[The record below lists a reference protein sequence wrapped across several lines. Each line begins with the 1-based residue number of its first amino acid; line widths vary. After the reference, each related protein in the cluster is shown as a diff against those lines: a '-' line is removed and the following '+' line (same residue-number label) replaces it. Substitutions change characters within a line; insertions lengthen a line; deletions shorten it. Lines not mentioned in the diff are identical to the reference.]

1 MADSNYFDVL
11 NSADQI
17 RDNYEKFKD
26 KYVESGTNGIDSET
40 FLKLLVAEM
49 SNQDP
54 LEPTSNT
61 EFISQLAQFSS
72 MQYMQDT
79 SKYAM
84 ANYATSLVGKT
95 VSVYKVDGK
104 EVVTITDVCEKVT
117 KNKDGNYILTVKGEE
132 FTLDKVTSVSDTVA
146 KTEKPSEDE
155 GDKKDETTIDPIEL
169 GDRIARASAMIEK
182 YATVGVGTADEN
194 GAYKEVTQG
203 FIVAV
208 QVLGG
213 KINVIINDKT
223 YPIENIIEV
232 THAYVVDDPED
243 PDGAGDDNGEE
254 TEVPGVT
261 DTDESANGSNKDT
274 NGGDI
279 PDIEDL
285 SDNEEEALEQLRS
298 IIEAMS

>member
-1 MADSNYFDVL
+1 MAAGDYYDVL
-11 NSADQI
+11 SSSQQISA
-17 RDNYEKFKD
+17 NYENYKD
-26 KYVESGTNGIDSET
+26 KYVDSTTNGIDSET

-61 EFISQLAQFSS
+61 EFISQLAQFSA
-72 MQYMQDT
+72 MQYMQDS
-79 SKYAM
+79 SKYAQ

-95 VSVYKVDGK
+95 VSVYKVEGK
-104 EVVTITDVCEKVT
+104 EVVTITDVCEKVA
-117 KNKDGNYILTVKGEE
+117 KNTDGTYILTVRGEE
-132 FTLDKVTSVSDTVA
+132 FALDKVTSVSETVA
-146 KTEKPSEDE
+146 KTETPSEDE
-155 GDKKDETTIDPIEL
+155 DDKKDETTIDPIEL

-194 GAYKEVTQG
+194 GAFKEVTQG

-213 KINVIINDKT
+213 KINVIINEKT

-232 THAYVVDDPED
+232 THAYIIDDPDASDES
-243 PDGAGDDNGEE
+243 EE
-254 TEVPGVT
+254 TEGVDGVT
-261 DTDESANGSNKDT
+261 DTDESSSGSDKDT

-279 PDIEDL
+279 PDIDDL
-285 SDNEEEALEQLRS
+285 SDDDAEALAQLRAL
-298 IIEAMS
+298 IESMS